1 MLYIIA
7 LIGFLLAAGIALGQ
21 ALLYAFRWYEI
32 SNRVYDPRV
41 TWAGS
46 LSWKRWRPLRSFV
59 NECFYTTLYNIIIV
73 LGFFTNLFKKTH
85 NHIDPEKFA
94 RDKPVI
100 ILIHGYMGQPMH
112 FWLIR
117 LRLKLKKTPNV
128 VTFGYKLAG
137 SEMAHYHARLREFVL
152 QLQMET
158 GIAKFIFIGH
168 SFGGI
173 LAHDYASEY
182 KETGEVKGIITLGAP
197 FRGSRLA
204 SLALTPLARALH
216 PSGPMLAKIIDAR
229 INAPFVSIYSRYD
242 QIVLPYT
249 NAEHPFADENIE
261 VDTCGHS
268 GYFFNA
274 KVFKILFEKLSS
286 IS

>member
-41 TWAGS
+41 TWSKS

-59 NECFYTTLYNIIIV
+59 NECFYTALYNVIIV
-73 LGFFTNLFKKTH
+73 WGGLINLFKKNV
-85 NHIDPEKFA
+85 NHIDPDNFA

-137 SEMAHYHARLREFVL
+137 SEMEPYRQRLREFVL
-152 QLQMET
+152 HLQAET
-158 GIAKFIFIGH
+158 SVAKIIFIGH

-173 LAHDYASEY
+173 LAHDYAREY
-182 KETGEVKGIITLGAP
+182 EDADEVRGIITLGAP

-204 SLALTPLARALH
+204 SMALTPLARSLH
-216 PSGPMLAKIIDAR
+216 PSGPMLGKIIGSR
-229 INAPFVSIYSRYD
+229 LNAPLISIYSRYD

-268 GYFFNA
+268 GYFFNR
-274 KVFKILFEKLSS
+274 KVFGILFEKLSS
-286 IS
+286 FS